1 MDTQLLKKLRS
12 ETQAPINDC
21 KSAIEEAGGD
31 YNKALQAI
39 RSKGLDKAAKKAGR
53 ETGVGFIETY
63 VHGGGRVGVMLELRC
78 ETDFVARNEMF
89 RALAHDVAMQIAA
102 MSPETPEALLEQAFI
117 KDASLTIKQLV
128 QSVVGKIGENIQV
141 SRFTR
146 YEI

>member
-21 KSAIEEAGGD
+21 KVAIEEAGGD
-31 YNKALQAI
+31 YEKALKII
-39 RSKGLDKAAKKAGR
+39 RSRGLDKAAKKSGR

-63 VHGGGRVGVMLELRC
+63 IHGGGKIGVMLELRC

-89 RALAHDVAMQIAA
+89 RSLAHDVAMQVAA
-102 MSPETPEALLEQAFI
+102 MNPETVESLLEGPFI
-117 KDASLTIKQLV
+117 KDASLTINQLI
-128 QSVVGKIGENIQV
+128 QSVVGKIGENIKV

-146 YEI
+146 YEA